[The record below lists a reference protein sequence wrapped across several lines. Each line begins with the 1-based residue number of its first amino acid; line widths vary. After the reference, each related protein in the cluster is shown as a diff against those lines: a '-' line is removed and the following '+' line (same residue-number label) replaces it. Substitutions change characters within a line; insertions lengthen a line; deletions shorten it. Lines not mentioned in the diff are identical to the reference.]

1 MSRRIFKHMISEI
14 SLKREIG
21 LSRTEYISL
30 SKDEKKDYRKE
41 ARKKGFADVWS
52 DDYSQNDLR
61 SMYIS
66 NCISCN

>member
-52 DDYSQNDLR
+52 ADYSENDLR
-61 SMYIS
+61 SMYL
-66 NCISCN
+66 N